1 MYPRHIR
8 RTIGIVNLND
18 HPNLLARHI
27 PVLLEVDV
35 YGRGAL
41 ADAAVGGD
49 LGSRLFGGGG
59 QHFGFTHSDLDGVLE
74 LELRH
79 GGLDGGGQVVDD
91 AAFLPGGVVLRLQ
104 IEGTSNEAGQP

>member
-1 MYPRHIR
+1 M
-8 RTIGIVNLND
+8 
-18 HPNLLARHI
+18 
-27 PVLLEVDV
+27 DV